1 MKINLPVTGIER
13 SLDPTKPIVT
23 KTDLKGQITYAN
35 QAFVD
40 VSGFSRDELIG
51 KSHNIVRHPDM
62 PPEAFADLWRTIGA
76 GHPWRGLVKNR
87 EKNGDHY
94 WVEAYVTPITEDG
107 RCTGYMSVRS
117 KPRAEDVAAAETLY
131 RQVRQKSVTFPATR
145 HPGAV
150 SSVPLLAAAVV
161 TALLAVAGALLG
173 GWPGLL
179 CAGLAGAIAIGSAV
193 AVQQRML
200 APIRAIGAA
209 IARLDEGQLGQPIK
223 PPGGALDAAYVS
235 LEALRIHL
243 RALFAD
249 VLVSA
254 AEVEARSRSL
264 DEAMQVLGH
273 AAEAQNDNIQQV
285 SAATEQMSV
294 SVSEI
299 AANTDHAVA
308 AARRN
313 EEVAGSGMKTGTAGI
328 DSASKTAAVV
338 MESTRQINDV
348 NAAIARV
355 ADISGVIRDIAN
367 QTNLLALNAAIE
379 AARAGEQGR
388 GFAVVADEVRK
399 LAERTANS
407 TGEIS
412 TAVAAIIAQSGEAV
426 ASMANVNAEVAAGAT
441 RVEETNGQLK
451 VIWQASQDALTLND
465 EIAAMLKQQ
474 AAAVQAVAQSME
486 RISAATESGH
496 ASIAEVG
503 ASASGLRKTADE
515 LRTLLKHLEGA
526 LRGG

>member
-1 MKINLPVTGIER
+1 MKINLPVTGVER
-13 SLDPTKPIVT
+13 TLDAAKPVVT
-23 KTDLKGQITYAN
+23 KTDLKGQITYVN

-40 VSGFSRDELIG
+40 ISGFSRDELIG

-76 GHPWRGLVKNR
+76 GHPWRGIVKNR
-87 EKNGDHY
+87 VKNGDHY

-107 RCTGYMSVRS
+107 RCIGYMSVRS
-117 KPRAEDVAAAETLY
+117 RPRAEDVAAAESLY
-131 RQVRQKSVTFPATR
+131 QKVRQKTAALPPTR
-145 HPGAV
+145 HPGKV
-150 SSVPLLAAAVV
+150 SAVPLLTAAGL
-161 TALLAVAGALLG
+161 TALLAVISSLLG
-173 GWPGLL
+173 GWPGLV
-179 CAGLAGAIAIGSAV
+179 CGVIAAVIAVAGAV
-193 AVQQRML
+193 AVHQRLL
-200 APIRAIGAA
+200 APIRHIAET
-209 IARLDEGQLGQPIK
+209 IARLDEGQLGMRIK
-223 PPGGALDAAYVS
+223 APGGPLDAAFVR

-264 DEAMQVLGH
+264 DDAMQVLGR
-273 AAEAQNDNIQQV
+273 AAEEQNDNVQQV

-313 EEVAGSGMKTGTAGI
+313 EEVAGNGMKTGAAGI
-328 DSASKTAAVV
+328 DSARKTTAVV
-338 MESTRQINDV
+338 TESTGRINDV
-348 NAAIARV
+348 NSAVARV
-355 ADISGVIRDIAN
+355 SEISKVIRDIAN

-379 AARAGEQGR
+379 AARAGEHGR
-388 GFAVVADEVRK
+388 GFAVVADEVRE
-399 LAERTANS
+399 LSERTANS
-407 TGEIS
+407 TTEIS
-412 TAVAAIIAQSGEAV
+412 AAVTAIMEQSRVAV
-426 ASMANVNAEVAAGAT
+426 DSMANVNAEVAAGAA
-441 RVEETNGQLK
+441 RVEEINGQLK
-451 VIWQASQDALTLND
+451 LIWQASQDALSLND
-465 EIAAMLKQQ
+465 EVAAMLKQQ

-503 ASASGLRKTADE
+503 ASASGPRKTADE

-526 LRGG
+526 LR